1 MRQGETDPGRLRV
14 LVLVLAGAL
23 CVGAAV
29 LIVKVAG
36 KSGIDLTG
44 VRLIYIALALAVF
57 SVNAMA
63 GVHLAQRRQ
72 RWAPLGYLT
81 AAVAVVG
88 FAAFVVY
95 LLDQSISIGSN
106 GQLQAVLLAA
116 TLALAQISL
125 VLAYDSAEDPLAVR
139 LVSLGTVLVI
149 LVLGVLVAIE
159 AAASSS
165 DLISPKTFA
174 IVATLYLL
182 GAALTVLF
190 RLATWDRHR
199 ARVGSVPLDHVV
211 IAVSDRAAA
220 VRFYTGLLGAEVV
233 ERPEGRIAFRVG
245 EQLLN
250 VHEPG
255 LPGSPVARDPVRPG
269 NSDLCFVWPAAPQL
283 AVDLVGALGAE
294 LVEGPVPRQGAQG
307 PGQSVYCRDPD
318 GSLIELISYS

>member
-1 MRQGETDPGRLRV
+1 MRERESGQGRPTV
-14 LVLVLAGAL
+14 LVLVLAAAL
-23 CVGAAV
+23 CAGAVV
-29 LIVKVAG
+29 LIVKIAG

-63 GVHLAQRRQ
+63 GLHLAQRRQ

-125 VLAYDSAEDPLAVR
+125 VLAYDSAEHPLAVR

-159 AAASSS
+159 AADS
-165 DLISPKTFA
+165 DSDPISPKTFS

-182 GAALTVLF
+182 GVALTVLF
-190 RLATWDRHR
+190 RLAAWERHR

-255 LPGSPVARDPVRPG
+255 LPGARDPVRPG
-269 NSDLCFVWPAAPQL
+269 NSDLCFVWPASPQL

-294 LVEGPVPRQGAQG
+294 LVEGPVPREGAG
-307 PGQSVYCRDPD
+307 GSGQSVYCRDPD
-318 GSLIELISYS
+318 GSLIELISYA